1 MNTIY
6 PDLLPTSSLIMKI
19 PNQNLLQLI
28 DYLLSAHDCET
39 MQQILENLLTPSELI
54 EISKRLQII
63 ELLKQGISQRE
74 IAKQLGVGIAT
85 VTRGS
90 RVLKYD
96 SPIGLK

>member
-1 MNTIY
+1 MKTSNPY
-6 PDLLPTSSLIMKI
+6 LP
-19 PNQNLLQLI
+19 QLI
-28 DYLLSAHDCET
+28 DYLLSANDSESMH
-39 MQQILENLLTPSELI
+39 QILESLLTPSELI

-96 SPIGLK
+96 TPTESNNISK